1 MRISYL
7 LFELGSRGIT
17 VVVEIIITV
26 LINIRWYVA
35 NSLEDVDG
43 TRIYIYIFRRTLFLD
58 RFLTFVAS
66 CNGSLLR
73 YSGNNVAA
81 VK

>member
-43 TRIYIYIFRRTLFLD
+43 TRIYIYFVELFLD

-66 CNGSLLR
+66 WI
-73 YSGNNVAA
+73 V
-81 VK
+81 VTIFW

>member
-1 MRISYL
+1 M
-7 LFELGSRGIT
+7 
-17 VVVEIIITV
+17 VEIVITV

-43 TRIYIYIFRRTLFLD
+43 TRIYIYIFRRTLFRSLSHV
-58 RFLTFVAS
+58 VAS

>member
-43 TRIYIYIFRRTLFLD
+43 TRIYIYFVELFLD
-58 RFLTFVAS
+58 RFLT
-66 CNGSLLR
+66 SLPPVMDRCYDIL
-73 YSGNNVAA
+73 VTT
-81 VK
+81 